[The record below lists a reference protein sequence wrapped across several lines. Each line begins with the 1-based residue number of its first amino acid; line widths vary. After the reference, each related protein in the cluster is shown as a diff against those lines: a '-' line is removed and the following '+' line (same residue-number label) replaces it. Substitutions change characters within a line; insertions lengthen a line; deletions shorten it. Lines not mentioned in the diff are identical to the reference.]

1 MAIPLRPVEKTE
13 PTSLDVSFFFFPFFL
28 LWDEGWVLG
37 GVVELLGQAGCVLLC
52 FKRPLWLEMLAGLLL
67 CLIALSQ

>member
-1 MAIPLRPVEKTE
+1 MGV
-13 PTSLDVSFFFFPFFL
+13 
-28 LWDEGWVLG
+28 G
-37 GVVELLGQAGCVLLC
+37 GVELLGQAGCVLLC